1 RGTSRSLS
9 VPPVAVFG
17 NLTIAGRGTG
27 PSSTNRASNRSAPSR
42 LILRIRKTY
51 GSAQVNRGRAT
62 AFRLVTESINQ
73 QMAVKR
79 GRILVWKSQNAF
91 RRSLLIREIA
101 TPFSPQFPAHC
112 GAIRPTAVSTKQP
125 MAARHGNKSLREQIF
140 PLAAQT

>member
-17 NLTIAGRGTG
+17 NLTIAGRGTA

-51 GSAQVNRGRAT
+51 GSGQVNRGCAT

-79 GRILVWKSQNAF
+79 GRTLVWKNQSAF
-91 RRSLLIREIA
+91 RESSLIQEMA
-101 TPFSPQFPAHC
+101 TPFSPQCPARY
-112 GAIRPTAVSTKQP
+112 GATR
-125 MAARHGNKSLREQIF
+125 
-140 PLAAQT
+140 QTG